1 MAAPHPDDG
10 VTMSICSRSRLLALL
25 ACLLVPAAAFAQA
38 AVGRPAAPQDL
49 GQRLKDIE
57 RDPKLLDQ
65 YYRNGRKVAA
75 FCANC
80 HGEGGNSLKP
90 DIPNLAGQNT
100 VYLLEQV
107 RQFGDGRRRNE
118 FMEGLIKAMSSDEKL
133 AVAVYYASQEVDHK
147 PAANLKLA
155 MQGKTYY
162 DKICFRCHGE
172 QGRGGERYARVA
184 GQQADYL
191 SRTLKRYRDGTGGRI
206 DPLMAANTRTMK
218 DEDIAAVVAYIA
230 SMK

>member
-1 MAAPHPDDG
+1 MCIRDS
-10 VTMSICSRSRLLALL
+10 TMSIRSRSRLLALL

-38 AVGRPAAPQDL
+38 TASRPSAPQDL

-100 VYLLEQV
+100 AYLLDQV

-118 FMEGLIKAMSSDEKL
+118 FMEGLIKAMSADEKL
-133 AVAVYYASQEVDHK
+133 AVAVYYAGQEVDHK
-147 PAANLKLA
+147 PAANIRLA
-155 MQGKTYY
+155 MQGKIYY

-172 QGRGGERYARVA
+172 QGRGSERYARVA

-191 SRTLKRYRDGTGGRI
+191 SRTLKRYRDGSGGRI